1 MVLSPKWCLSLNTK
15 KITDF
20 YFSHRKQ
27 EIGQLKKKHHSKI
40 NELKENEDKRIEE
53 AISEERSKHEKVIN
67 DLKSEHDA
75 KLKKLDREKE
85 SLQEEKLQLEKDIK
99 SLNHMHASEI
109 ERQTKQAKEQEN
121 DYNKVCRMYNK
132 CMAKLN
138 STLSTNPN
146 RGSPVVSTSA
156 STTVLTPKSTENYP
170 DVDLDILPAFF
181 SGDSVSYRETYPYDV
196 GEFEDVDSFYIVE
209 CPSDY
214 SEDETYDSTDSVIK
228 TDTTTTIG
236 VLSTTMI
243 PIKTEPDEHAALENV
258 SFLEDYDELH

>member
-1 MVLSPKWCLSLNTK
+1 M
-15 KITDF
+15 I
-20 YFSHRKQ
+20 Y
-27 EIGQLKKKHHSKI
+27 
-40 NELKENEDKRIEE
+40 
-53 AISEERSKHEKVIN
+53 

-75 KLKKLDREKE
+75 KLKKLDGEKE
-85 SLQEEKLQLEKDIK
+85 SLQELLQEEKLQLAKDMR
-99 SLNHMHASEI
+99 SLNQTHAREI

-170 DVDLDILPAFF
+170 DVDLDILPGFF
-181 SGDSVSYRETYPYDV
+181 SGDSVIYRETYPYDV
-196 GEFEDVDSFYIVE
+196 DEFEDVDSFYIVE

-214 SEDETYDSTDSVIK
+214 SEDETYDS